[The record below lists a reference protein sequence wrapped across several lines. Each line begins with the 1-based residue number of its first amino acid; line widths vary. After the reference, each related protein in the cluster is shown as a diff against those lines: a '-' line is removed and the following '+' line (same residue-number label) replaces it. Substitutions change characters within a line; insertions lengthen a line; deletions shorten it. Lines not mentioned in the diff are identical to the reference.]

1 MYDSELGI
9 HCVNNVSHK
18 VFYARTF
25 EFSLPY
31 TYKTCQLQHVNMTI
45 IHYRNTNSQSLQ
57 VFFTYVAAI
66 LTIAF

>member
-18 VFYARTF
+18 STYARTF

-31 TYKTCQLQHVNMTI
+31 TYKTCQLQRVNMTI
-45 IHYRNTNSQSLQ
+45 IHYRNTNSQSSQ
-57 VFFTYVAAI
+57 VFFSVAAI